1 MTTTADDLV
10 TLVRGFN
17 PKTNEALI
25 RDAFSYGAR
34 MHEGQLRHSGE
45 PYFTHPVAVAA
56 ILAEQ
61 QLDDAT
67 IITALLHDTIEDTPA
82 SYNEVEQL
90 FGSEVAELVDG
101 VTKLTN
107 LQLNSSETKQ
117 AENFRK
123 LFMAMAKDL
132 RVILVKLSDRLH
144 NMRTIKAMRPEKQV
158 QKARETMDIFAPLA
172 GRMGMQWMRE
182 ELEDLAFQVL
192 NPEARTSI
200 MRRFI
205 TLQKETGDV
214 IERITTDMRKELAQA
229 ELEAEIFGRAKKPY
243 SIWRK
248 MEEKEQSFSRLSDIY
263 GFRIITDSEED
274 CYRALGAIHR
284 RWRAVPGRFKD
295 YISQPKTN
303 GYRSIHTTVSGR
315 DGKRVEVQIR
325 TRQMHDVAETGVAA
339 HWSYRDGVR
348 SRNPFAVDPAKW
360 IAQLTEQ
367 FDGEDDHQNF
377 LEAVKLEMYT
387 DKVFCFTPKG
397 EVIKLPKG
405 ATPIDF
411 AYAIHTRIG
420 SACVGAKIDGLRV
433 PLWTRVKNGQS
444 VEIITAEGQTPQVT
458 WLDIA
463 TTGKAKTAIRRSLRH
478 VDRARFAKL
487 GRELARSAFEQVGKK
502 ATDKVLATAARA
514 LRLGDV
520 DDLLEQMGSAE
531 LTGRE
536 VVSAVYPELSKV
548 RGDEVER
555 KRAVIGLELGQSFD
569 RAPCCEPLPGE
580 RIVGI
585 TFRGKGVTLHAIDC
599 DRLSAYEEQPER
611 WLDLRWHD
619 GSHPAAYGVT
629 LDVTVSND
637 PGVLGRICTLIGEA
651 GANIAD
657 LNFVE
662 RKPDFFRVLV
672 HAELR
677 DAGQLHSLM
686 LTLEAESHVAAITRY
701 RDTGVQADAIAAVEN
716 AQ

>member
-25 RDAFSYGAR
+25 RAAFAYGEE

-45 PYFTHPVAVAA
+45 AYFTHPVAVAA

-67 IITALLHDTIEDTPA
+67 IITALLHDTIEDTQA
-82 SYNEVEQL
+82 SYSEVQEL
-90 FGSEVAELVDG
+90 FGTEVAELVDG

-107 LQLNSSETKQ
+107 LQLTSTETKQ

-144 NMRTIKAMRPEKQV
+144 NMRTIKAMRPDKQA

-182 ELEDLAFQVL
+182 ELEDLAFRVL
-192 NPEARTSI
+192 NSEARQSI
-200 MRRFI
+200 IRRFI
-205 TLQKETGDV
+205 MLQKETGDV
-214 IERITTDMRKELAQA
+214 IERITTDMRKELAEAGVSA
-229 ELEAEIFGRAKKPY
+229 EVFGRAKKPY
-243 SIWRK
+243 SVWRK

-263 GFRIITDSEED
+263 GFRVITESEED
-274 CYRALGAIHR
+274 CYGALGAIHQ
-284 RWRAVPGRFKD
+284 RWSAVPGRFKD

-367 FDGEDDHQNF
+367 FDGEDDHESF
-377 LEAVKLEMYT
+377 LEAVKLEMYA

-397 EVIKLPKG
+397 EVIKLPRG

-411 AYAIHTRIG
+411 AFAIHTRIG
-420 SACVGAKIDGLRV
+420 SACVGAKIDGIRV

-463 TTGKAKTAIRRSLRH
+463 TTGKAKTAIRRSLRE

-487 GRELARSAFEQVGKK
+487 GRELARSAFEHVGKK

-514 LRLGDV
+514 LRLNGV
-520 DDLLEQMGSAE
+520 DDLLVRLGSAE
-531 LTGRE
+531 MTGRE
-536 VVSAVYPELSKV
+536 TVSAVYPEL
-548 RGDEVER
+548 GEVTGEEVDR
-555 KRAVIGLELGQSFD
+555 QRAVVGLELGQSFD

-585 TFRGKGVTLHAIDC
+585 TFRGRGVTLHAIDC
-599 DRLSAYEEQPER
+599 DRLSTYEDQPER

-619 GSHPAAYGVT
+619 GSHPAAYGAT
-629 LDVTVSND
+629 IDLTVAND
-637 PGVLGRICTLIGEA
+637 RGVLGRICTLIGEA

-662 RKPDFFRVLV
+662 RKPDYFRVFI
-672 HAELR
+672 HTELR
-677 DAGQLHSLM
+677 DAAQLHSLM
-686 LTLEAESHVAAITRY
+686 LTLEAENDVAAIARY
-701 RDTGVQADAIAAVEN
+701 RNANPEAEN
-716 AQ
+716 ISAMGNKL